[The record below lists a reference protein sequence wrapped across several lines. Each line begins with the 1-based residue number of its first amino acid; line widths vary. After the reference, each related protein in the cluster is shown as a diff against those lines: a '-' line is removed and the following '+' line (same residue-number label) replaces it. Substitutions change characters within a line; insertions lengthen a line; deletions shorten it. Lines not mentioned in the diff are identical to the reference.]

1 MGDYPWSVLELEPTS
16 DLRLIRKAYA
26 AKLRANR
33 PEDDPEGF
41 QFLVEARDFA
51 LRLAPQIELLP
62 SFPIAESTFESEKT
76 SVSEAQHVAEP
87 AKSERGETQPDGPP
101 DLLTRNDQQVAVPFV
116 ASIKAPE
123 LPVEAQQN
131 EVPSAET
138 SPETGQS
145 SVSQKPPL
153 SSFPMLATP
162 SEIAQL
168 LQALDQPSPVASTL
182 SRWSYI
188 FDRAELAPLE
198 NHDLIMALIVR
209 RLVQDLHDRAYAGY
223 GDGLFPKKPRNENR
237 PAVLEMGMV
246 LIDFEKHF
254 RLLDEDKILRR
265 YLPDDDALFLIDA
278 MSLACGRESHVAGR
292 TNVPPPISRLHA
304 APIIDL
310 DFLEAAYRQDAAI
323 LDYYNECRKIGR
335 YTSNFSWF
343 ALVLPLS
350 WAMCY
355 RLTGLAWL
363 FVVLMGMMVGISVI
377 HHFGRTTEID
387 DLVPAVFVSITFAC
401 AFQANRLRLQEL
413 ARSVSAIQRKP
424 GTHQMHIDLV
434 HRKMHRSRILA
445 AFGLILTGGWIYLTI
460 LFEFVLD
467 VITL

>member
-1 MGDYPWSVLELEPTS
+1 MGDYPWSVLDLEPTS
-16 DLRLIRKAYA
+16 DVRLIRKAYA

-62 SFPIAESTFESEKT
+62 TF
-76 SVSEAQHVAEP
+76 QVAEP
-87 AKSERGETQPDGPP
+87 ALESDGISVTEGQRDAETSERENDGTQPDDPP
-101 DLLTRNDQQVAVPFV
+101 AQLISDDAHVPVSASAAREVAEV
-116 ASIKAPE
+116 
-123 LPVEAQQN
+123 PVEDAQT
-131 EVPSAET
+131 EMPSAAA
-138 SPETGQS
+138 SRDPEPVS
-145 SVSQKPPL
+145 LSQKPSLPT
-153 SSFPMLATP
+153 FPMLATP

-168 LQALDQPSPVASTL
+168 LQALDQPSAVASTL

-265 YLPDDDALFLIDA
+265 YLPDDDAMFLIDA
-278 MSLACGRESHVAGR
+278 MSLACGRENHQSGR
-292 TNVPPPISRLHA
+292 KNDPPPISRLHA

-310 DFLEAAYRQDAAI
+310 DFLEAAYRQDAAV

-387 DLVPAVFVSITFAC
+387 DLVPAVFISITIAC
-401 AFQANRLRLQEL
+401 AFQSNRLRLQEL
-413 ARSVSAIQRKP
+413 ARAVSAIQRRP
-424 GTHQMHIDLV
+424 GTHQMHIEHV
-434 HRKMHRSRILA
+434 HKKMHRSRILA
-445 AFGLILTGGWIYLTI
+445 GLGLLLTGSWIYLVI
-460 LFEFVLD
+460 LFEFVLEASS
-467 VITL
+467 L